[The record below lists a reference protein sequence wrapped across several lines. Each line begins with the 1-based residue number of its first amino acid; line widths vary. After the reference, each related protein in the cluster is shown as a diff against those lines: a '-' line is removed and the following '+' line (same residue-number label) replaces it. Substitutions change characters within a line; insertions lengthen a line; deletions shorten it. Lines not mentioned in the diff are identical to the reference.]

1 MDITKSQALTILSAI
16 SRLET
21 AFTLSADQNQRARFL
36 DACYWEEIETAGAIL
51 DNILKGE

>member
-1 MDITKSQALTILSAI
+1 MEITKSQALTILSAI

-51 DNILKGE
+51 DNILKEE